1 MADWLGICLLYLVGC
16 VLLIVELFLPA
27 HGLLG
32 MLGLGMLGYGLYESY
47 GKSEAVGLISLV
59 VLAVLLPTG
68 LVVAVKNWHR
78 TPVGR
83 RISPPNPQLTARDR
97 MPIEQLEPL
106 IGRVGRS
113 LTLLRPV
120 GTCLFDGQRVECTAE
135 YGMIERN
142 VEVQAVRLV
151 DRTVSV
157 RPVSPPESASSPTDE
172 AENA

>member
-1 MADWLGICLLYLVGC
+1 MMDWLGICFLYLLGC
-16 VLLIVELFLPA
+16 ALLIIELFLPA

-32 MLGLGMLGYGLYESY
+32 ILGVGVLGFALYQSY
-47 GKSEAVGLISLV
+47 CRSELVGLISLA

-68 LVVAVKNWHR
+68 LVVAVKHWHR

-83 RISPPNPQLTARDR
+83 RISPPNPQLTSQDR
-97 MPIEQLEPL
+97 MPVDDLKPL
-106 IGRVGRS
+106 IGSVGRT

-120 GTCLFDGQRVECTAE
+120 GTCLFDGRRVECTAE

-142 VEVQAVRLV
+142 VEVEAVRLV

-157 RPVSPPESASSPTDE
+157 RPVSPPEFTSPSTGDVE
-172 AENA
+172 QT